1 MRTRRPAPPL
11 PLRAFGSRTAISS
24 AQKTSPRGGQPKGG
38 GLSLARAKRP
48 LLTHPVLWELSDLRN
63 LNLLSL
69 EKNEKNVEGGS

>member
-38 GLSLARAKRP
+38 TESRPSQETAPYPPRSLGTFR
-48 LLTHPVLWELSDLRN
+48 
-63 LNLLSL
+63 L
-69 EKNEKNVEGGS
+69 EKLKSPESGEE